1 MQKHLMEYL
10 DTIVQRVPEKLA
22 FSNGETC
29 LTFHE
34 TREQARR
41 IGSFL
46 SAHGHDREPVV
57 VFMARGPRPIVA
69 FFGVLYAGCYYV
81 ALDQEMPAH
90 RIELILRELRPK
102 ALICDDS
109 TCELAAELSP
119 DSAMYHY
126 DEMILAAEDADR
138 LADRQTRAIDT
149 DPAYIVFTSGSTGIP
164 KGVIANHRSVIRYVE
179 TLSELLD
186 FGPDT
191 VFGNQTPLYFDACLK
206 EIIPTLKFGAATY
219 IIPKQL
225 FMFPLRLVEYLNTHR
240 INTIC
245 WVVSALTMVSGLG
258 VLEQLV
264 PEHLKTIAFASEV
277 FPIKQFN
284 RWRQALPEARF
295 INLYGPTETTG
306 VCCYYEVDREF
317 QLDEVIPIGRP
328 FPNTEILLLDEHQK
342 IPAPGQPGEIC
353 IRGTS
358 LTMGYYRDPEKTQA
372 AFVQNPLND
381 AYPELIYRTGDLG
394 RLNERGELVFMSR
407 LDQQIKHMG
416 HRIELGEIEVIAG
429 MYSGVEHTG
438 CLYDHDKQKIWLFYV
453 GSAPAADVSRFL
465 RGRLPR
471 YMLPN
476 VVRQLDTMPLTS
488 NRKIDRQSLRRLLDQ
503 TKPDR
508 KSPAGEKEEKHGTR

>member
-10 DTIVQRVPEKLA
+10 DTIVRLVPDKLA
-22 FSNGETC
+22 FSDGQTG
-29 LTFHE
+29 LTFRE
-34 TREQARR
+34 IREQSRR

-46 SAHGHDREPVV
+46 ARHKHKHEPVV
-57 VFMARGPRPIVA
+57 VFMARGPRPVAA

-90 RIELILRELRPK
+90 RIELILRELKPK
-102 ALICDDS
+102 ALICDET
-109 TCELAAELSP
+109 TCRQAAELSP
-119 DSAMYHY
+119 ASAIYQY
-126 DEMILAAEDADR
+126 DEMILASEDTAR
-138 LADRQTRAIDT
+138 LKDIQDHAIDT

-179 TLSELLD
+179 TLSELLHLD
-186 FGPDT
+186 RESI
-191 VFGNQTPLYFDACLK
+191 FGNQTPLYFDACLK
-206 EIIPTLKFGAATY
+206 EIMPTLKFGATTY

-225 FMFPLRLVEYLNTHR
+225 FMFPLRLVEYLNEHR

-258 VLEQLV
+258 VLEQKI
-264 PEHLKTIAFASEV
+264 PEFLRTIAFASEV

-284 RWRQALPEARF
+284 RWRQALPETRF

-317 QLDEVIPIGRP
+317 DLDDVIPIGRP
-328 FPNTEILLLDEHQK
+328 FPNTDILLLDEQQK
-342 IPAPGQPGEIC
+342 VPQPGQPGEIC

-372 AFVQNPLND
+372 SFVQNPLND

-394 RLNERGELVFMSR
+394 RLNQRGELVFMSR
-407 LDQQIKHMG
+407 KDQQIKHMG

-429 MYSGVEHTG
+429 MFSGIEHTG
-438 CLYDHDKQKIWLFYV
+438 CLYDHEKQKLWLFYV
-453 GSAPAADVSRFL
+453 GTASTGEVIQFL
-465 RGRLPR
+465 RDRLPR

-476 VVRQLDTMPLTS
+476 VVRQLESIPLTS
-488 NRKIDRQSLRRLLDQ
+488 NQKIDRQSLRRLMNQ
-503 TKPDR
+503 KKPVR
-508 KSPAGEKEEKHGTR
+508 KPSDSGKEA

>member
-10 DTIVQRVPEKLA
+10 DMIVQRVPEKLA
-22 FSNGETC
+22 FSDGETS

-126 DEMILAAEDADR
+126 NEMILAAEDADR

-206 EIIPTLKFGAATY
+206 EIIPTLKFGATTY

-258 VLEQLV
+258 VLEQLL

-284 RWRQALPEARF
+284 RWRQALPEAALSICMVRRRRRVSAV
-295 INLYGPTETTG
+295 IMKLTG
-306 VCCYYEVDREF
+306 NF
-317 QLDEVIPIGRP
+317 
-328 FPNTEILLLDEHQK
+328 N
-342 IPAPGQPGEIC
+342 
-353 IRGTS
+353 
-358 LTMGYYRDPEKTQA
+358 
-372 AFVQNPLND
+372 
-381 AYPELIYRTGDLG
+381 
-394 RLNERGELVFMSR
+394 
-407 LDQQIKHMG
+407 
-416 HRIELGEIEVIAG
+416 
-429 MYSGVEHTG
+429 
-438 CLYDHDKQKIWLFYV
+438 
-453 GSAPAADVSRFL
+453 
-465 RGRLPR
+465 
-471 YMLPN
+471 
-476 VVRQLDTMPLTS
+476 
-488 NRKIDRQSLRRLLDQ
+488 
-503 TKPDR
+503 
-508 KSPAGEKEEKHGTR
+508 